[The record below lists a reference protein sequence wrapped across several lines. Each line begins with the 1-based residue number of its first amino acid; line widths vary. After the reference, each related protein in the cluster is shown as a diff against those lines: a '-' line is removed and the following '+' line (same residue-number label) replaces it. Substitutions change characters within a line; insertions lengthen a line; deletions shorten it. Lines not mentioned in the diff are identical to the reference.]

1 MNKKIKFYAVINR
14 HHKVLTVNVPLMN
27 GGVQTNKFCPNELLT
42 GGLSYLTP
50 LQGELEQD
58 FIQDCQNILT
68 GAEATGKNDD
78 RIDAFIGGLMG
89 TVMNHFNRCGRL
101 IFGDLLI
108 YMDCFALL
116 LEADGVPS
124 DRVRNIYIDV
134 LRCIVKLYDEK
145 VLNTINLAPLKDTSL
160 YTILFSPTLK

>member
-1 MNKKIKFYAVINR
+1 MNKKIKFNAVINGQS
-14 HHKVLTVNVPLMN
+14 KVLTVNVALMN

-42 GGLSYLTP
+42 GGLSFVTP
-50 LQGELEQD
+50 VQGELEQD
-58 FIQDCQNILT
+58 FIKDCQNILSC
-68 GAEATGKNDD
+68 AEATGKNDD

-124 DRVRNIYIDV
+124 DRIRTIYIDV

-160 YTILFSPTLK
+160 YTILFSSTLK